1 MNNVIR
7 IIAALLAGAMI
18 AACGAKE
25 TVKKEERAKKEERG
39 EPKPS
44 PVETGIPVKTM
55 QMEAGDR
62 SVPLDIP
69 SDLKASPEEAK
80 AMRERQAE
88 LGAIRSYPSELYA
101 GENVLTFYLPEGIE
115 SIRPV
120 FDSLAESLTDV
131 RPEDIGTF
139 ENCRDSQS
147 VRIRL
152 HTASHA
158 LNLRF
163 RITGCTGIARM
174 TRVLNRTWR
183 LDEVPFKDVVAGDTA
198 CRPFQIGLT
207 GLPGLGGGEYLDS
220 ISVPMP
226 GAFVRY
232 GEDGAPP
239 LRLDGGA
246 LYRYF
251 VCFAPKE
258 PGTYRFPIITWMRR
272 PQPAGGYTNYPVAD
286 TAVVR
291 VLKFK

>member
-7 IIAALLAGAMI
+7 IVAALLAGAMI

-25 TVKKEERAKKEERG
+25 TVKKEERG
-39 EPKPS
+39 ESKPS
-44 PVETGIPVKTM
+44 PVEAGIPVKTM
-55 QMEAGDR
+55 PMEAGDR
-62 SVPLDIP
+62 SVETAVL
-69 SDLKASPEEAK
+69 SDMEASPQAAK
-80 AMRERQAE
+80 AVRERQAE

-101 GENVLTFYLPEGIE
+101 RENVLTFYLPEGIE

-120 FDSLAESLTDV
+120 FDSLAESLADV

-139 ENCRDSQS
+139 ENCRDSQR

-152 HTASHA
+152 HTVSRA
-158 LNLRF
+158 LDLRF
-163 RITGCTGIARM
+163 RITDCAGIARM
-174 TRVLNRTWR
+174 TRVPNRTWR

-198 CRPFQIGLT
+198 CRPFQIGLA

-239 LRLDGGA
+239 LRLDGGV

>member
-7 IIAALLAGAMI
+7 IVAALLAGAMI

-25 TVKKEERAKKEERG
+25 TVKKEERG

-44 PVETGIPVKTM
+44 PVEAGIPVKTM
-55 QMEAGDR
+55 PQEAGDR
-62 SVPLDIP
+62 SVPLDTP
-69 SDLKASPEEAK
+69 SDLKVSPEEAK

-115 SIRPV
+115 NIRPV
-120 FDSLAESLTDV
+120 FDSLTESLTDV

-239 LRLDGGA
+239 LRLDGGV